1 MRKGQKRSPLPAP
14 ALTEKDRAHLN
25 WIRRQ
30 STPLVRS
37 ARKLYREGERSACI
51 IREEDAKPSG
61 TAVHYLTVTGVQT
74 TEIRWPDGTTAALVR
89 TYNPAQQF
97 VIVFRYRS
105 GAASTYTIC
114 FVKLGDTFTVE
125 AA

>member
-1 MRKGQKRSPLPAP
+1 MRKGQAVAP
-14 ALTEKDRAHLN
+14 A
-25 WIRRQ
+25 
-30 STPLVRS
+30 S
-37 ARKLYREGERSACI
+37 ALKLYREGGRGACI

-61 TAVHYLTVTGVQT
+61 TAAHYLTVTGVQT

-97 VIVFRYRS
+97 VIVFLYRS
-105 GAASTYTIC
+105 GAASAYTIC
-114 FVKLGDTFTVE
+114 LVTMGDTFTVE